1 MVSIEKTP
9 ELQEYEEWLQKL
21 AEKKVNAP
29 VFNEG
34 REHAAILLKTIFEH
48 ACEYVYIYCRC
59 LRDELTGIE
68 DYYEALKNYI
78 QKKKKIRVL
87 LNGTESEI
95 DENRPIFQLI
105 GRDNYRILTKKQTEQ
120 MEQTLNKQNVHFTLA
135 DDCIYRMEYD
145 IEHFKALASFN
156 DKNVGLVLKNA
167 FESAWR

>member
-1 MVSIEKTP
+1 MVNIEKTP
-9 ELQEYEEWLQKL
+9 ELQDYETWLQNL
-21 AEKKVNAP
+21 ATNKINTP

-48 ACEYVYIYCRC
+48 ASEYVYIYCCC

-68 DYYEALKNYI
+68 DYYKALQNYV
-78 QKKKKIRVL
+78 QQKKKIRVL
-87 LNGTESEI
+87 LNGTKAEI
-95 DENRPIFQLI
+95 DESRPIFQLI
-105 GRDNYRILTKKQTEQ
+105 GRDNYKILTKKQKEQ
-120 MEQTLNKQNVHFTLA
+120 MEQKLNRQNIHFTLA

-167 FESAWR
+167 FESAW